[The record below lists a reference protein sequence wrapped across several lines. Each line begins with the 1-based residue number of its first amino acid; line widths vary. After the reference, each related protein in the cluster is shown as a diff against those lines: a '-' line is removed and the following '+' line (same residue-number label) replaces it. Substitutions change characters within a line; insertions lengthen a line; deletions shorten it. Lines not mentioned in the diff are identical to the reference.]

1 MNIKKENHFG
11 TIFAGLEIK
20 RKSQK
25 IIQKSQNK
33 MKNNLKT
40 SFLTSIMLFSLCV
53 GTQTALYAQ
62 AASSAAA
69 SRANYYQHSDQKQN
83 IKKVASAGF
92 YSDDALILDAKILM
106 NVEADK
112 MIAIFSLSQIAE
124 TSEEA
129 NRLMNER
136 INAFSKDLLA
146 TGIAQADIFID
157 MISLTPNYEIEGE
170 KKLFSRTYNEVPKGF
185 ELQKNMHIG
194 LTDERKLQDVLA
206 LATKSEIYEFVKL
219 EYIVNDVKK
228 IQAQLQDE
236 AITLITLKMEKIKKL
251 GIILNPNNRQMAEA
265 FAMSTPAEQY
275 DSYSIPNQSINNKK
289 SGKINFTKKP
299 VISYYNKISADGF
312 DVVINSTNTLKPVV
326 QFTYDLKVK
335 FVKEKPTNLVF
346 LMPNGDLKPVQIPK

>member
-1 MNIKKENHFG
+1 
-11 TIFAGLEIK
+11 
-20 RKSQK
+20 
-25 IIQKSQNK
+25 
-33 MKNNLKT
+33 MKNNLKNPFFI
-40 SFLTSIMLFSLCV
+40 SLMLLFACIS
-53 GTQTALYAQ
+53 TQHTQLHAQ
-62 AASSAAA
+62 AGGNEAYGAKSA

-83 IKKVASAGF
+83 VKKVANANF
-92 YSDDALILDAKILM
+92 YSDDALILGAKILI

-136 INAFSKDLLA
+136 INTFSKDLIA
-146 TGIAQADIFID
+146 AGIVQSDIFVD
-157 MISLTPNYEIEGE
+157 MISLTPNYEIESE

-185 ELQKNMHIG
+185 ELQKNMHIS
-194 LTDERKLQDVLA
+194 LTDERKLQDILA

-219 EYIVNDVKK
+219 EYVVADVKK

-236 AITLITLKMEKIKKL
+236 AISAVALKIEKMKKL
-251 GIILNPNNRQMAEA
+251 GVVLNPNNRQIAED

-275 DSYSIPNQSINNKK
+275 DSYSIPNQSISNKK

-312 DVVINSTNTLKPVV
+312 DVVINPINTLKPVV

-335 FVKEKPTNLVF
+335 FFREKPTSLVF
-346 LMPNGDLKPVQIPK
+346 LTPNGDLKPIQIPK

>member
-1 MNIKKENHFG
+1 
-11 TIFAGLEIK
+11 
-20 RKSQK
+20 
-25 IIQKSQNK
+25 
-33 MKNNLKT
+33 MKNNLKNPT
-40 SFLTSIMLFSLCV
+40 FVSLILLFACACMQMQH
-53 GTQTALYAQ
+53 TQLYAQ
-62 AASSAAA
+62 AGGNEAYGAGAKSA

-83 IKKVASAGF
+83 VKKVANANF
-92 YSDDALILDAKILM
+92 YSDDALILGANILI

-136 INAFSKDLLA
+136 INTFSKDLIA
-146 TGIAQADIFID
+146 AGIVQNDIFVD
-157 MISLTPNYEIEGE
+157 MISLTPNYEIESE

-194 LTDERKLQDVLA
+194 IVDERKLQDVLA

-219 EYIVNDVKK
+219 EYVVADIKK

-236 AITLITLKMEKIKKL
+236 AINAVALKIEKMKKL
-251 GIILNPNNRQMAEA
+251 GVVLNPNNRQMAED

-275 DSYSIPNQSINNKK
+275 DSYSIPNQSVSNKK

-312 DVVINSTNTLKPVV
+312 DVVINPINTLKPVV

-335 FVKEKPTNLVF
+335 FFREKPTSLVF
-346 LMPNGDLKPVQIPK
+346 LMPNGDLKPIQIPK